1 MNSLKII
8 EDLIEIEKKL
18 PIGWSLGIDYSKKY
32 ISVSL
37 WNKSLP
43 FENAHVCVIADDTFN
58 YEKIIMA
65 RLEQELV
72 GYDEALEE
80 KKQKLINQLKALED

>member
-8 EDLIEIEKKL
+8 EELLMIEERLPEK
-18 PIGWSLGIDYSKKY
+18 WSLGINYSKKY

>member
-8 EDLIEIEKKL
+8 EELLMIEERLPEK
-18 PIGWSLGIDYSKKY
+18 WSLGIDYSKKY

-43 FENAHVCVIADDTFN
+43 FENAHVDDTFN

-80 KKQKLINQLKALED
+80 KKQKLLKQLQELEE